1 MSLAYYLGTALLP
14 LLFLLAALAVGHRRT
29 SRALAR
35 IALEQASLRYAA
47 REDAVLKTQASDA
60 RHAALLEMLC
70 ELRTSVKDAEARQQ
84 QRSLDQLSAALA
96 GVIADFNQRIMG
108 EFDAQLRTLSGVADR
123 TQELYRKQRNE
134 QMEAMHHARRV
145 AERMEQ
151 ATQDFGKLVADSS
164 TLAALAADVRE
175 SLALLGPRQEA
186 IDSGVAQ
193 QAQSLQAMADAIAD
207 LRAGFDVATE
217 QLLTQSRRAF
227 DSMGQRAAQSNSALN
242 KELNEALAKAMSGMS
257 KQLTTMSSRLTT
269 DMAPMAQQL
278 KRVTEQSRIAR

>member
-1 MSLAYYLGTALLP
+1 MSLAYYLGTALL
-14 LLFLLAALAVGHRRT
+14 LLLAALAVSHRRT

-35 IALEQASLRYAA
+35 IVLEQASLRHAA
-47 REDAVLKTQASDA
+47 REDAVLQAQASDA
-60 RHAALLEMLC
+60 RHAALLKMLT
-70 ELRTSVKDAEARQQ
+70 ELRASVADAEVRQQ
-84 QRSLDQLSAALA
+84 QRSLERLSTALA

-108 EFDAQLRTLSGVADR
+108 EFDAQLRAFSGMAER
-123 TQELYRKQRNE
+123 SQELYRKQRHE

-151 ATQDFGKLVADSS
+151 ATQEFGKLVADSS

-175 SLALLGPRQEA
+175 SLGLLGPRQEA

-193 QAQSLQAMADAIAD
+193 QAQSVQAMAEVIAD

-227 DSMGQRAAQSNSALN
+227 DTMGQRSAQSNSALN
-242 KELNEALAKAMSGMS
+242 KELNEALGKAMSGIN
-257 KQLTTMSSRLTT
+257 KQLTAMSSRLTT

-278 KRVTEQSRIAR
+278 KRVSEQSRIAR

>member
-1 MSLAYYLGTALLP
+1 
-14 LLFLLAALAVGHRRT
+14 
-29 SRALAR
+29 
-35 IALEQASLRYAA
+35 
-47 REDAVLKTQASDA
+47 
-60 RHAALLEMLC
+60 
-70 ELRTSVKDAEARQQ
+70 
-84 QRSLDQLSAALA
+84 
-96 GVIADFNQRIMG
+96 
-108 EFDAQLRTLSGVADR
+108 
-123 TQELYRKQRNE
+123 
-134 QMEAMHHARRV
+134 MHHARRV

-164 TLAALAADVRE
+164 TLAALAAGVRE

-193 QAQSLQAMADAIAD
+193 QAQSLQAMADAITD

-257 KQLTTMSSRLTT
+257 KQLNTMSSRLTT

-278 KRVTEQSRIAR
+278 KRVTEQARIAR

>member
-1 MSLAYYLGTALLP
+1 MSLAYYLGTALLI
-14 LLFLLAALAVGHRRT
+14 LLAALAVGHRRI

-47 REDAVLKTQASDA
+47 REEAVLKAQASDA
-60 RHAALLEMLC
+60 RHAALLEMLTA
-70 ELRTSVKDAEARQQ
+70 LRASVEDAEARQQ
-84 QRSLDQLSAALA
+84 QRSLEQLSAALA
-96 GVIADFNQRIMG
+96 GVIVDFNQRIMA
-108 EFDAQLRTLSGVADR
+108 EFDVQLQALSGVAER
-123 TQELYRKQRNE
+123 SQELYRKQRNE

-145 AERMEQ
+145 AERMQQ
-151 ATQDFGKLVADSS
+151 ATQEFGKLVAVSS

-175 SLALLGPRQEA
+175 SLDLLGPRQDA

-193 QAQSLQAMADAIAD
+193 QAESLQAMAGAIAD

-242 KELNEALAKAMSGMS
+242 KELNEALGKAMSGIS
-257 KQLTTMSSRLTT
+257 KQLTAMSSRLTT

-278 KRVTEQSRIAR
+278 KRVSEQSRIAR